1 MNEKLKEPRIYLCAA
16 VFISMFLP
24 WASCESSADVMG
36 ISASGSASISGV
48 ALLQSNFITSV
59 FIFLIPGLLICLDL
73 IPSIKIPMRLP
84 YLLAPIVSVIMSV
97 VSILLYKSKSSSS
110 LSFGGDSSMD
120 ISLHI
125 KIGFIIT
132 ILLFIAIIVY
142 TLIHDFALDKDA
154 IKEKGLKGAI
164 SDIAGEVS
172 GEMSETVKKTN
183 FELPSSKCPQC
194 GSPVTIGKKFC
205 PKCGY
210 KMQTT
215 SSLSGTNRRTSAN
228 SSTPLTV
235 QQYIDNLNTVKCQN
249 CNNDVPVS
257 TRFCPQCGEKVEI
270 KVYPENCES
279 CGKPLIKGK
288 NYCPDCG
295 TKVNTIKLITKCSN
309 CSSDLY
315 FGKKYCPDC
324 GTKVQ

>member
-1 MNEKLKEPRIYLCAA
+1 MTMTTP
-16 VFISMFLP
+16 M
-24 WASCESSADVMG
+24 
-36 ISASGSASISGV
+36 
-48 ALLQSNFITSV
+48 SNFITSV

-110 LSFGGDSSMD
+110 VSFGGDSSMD

-142 TLIHDFALDKDA
+142 TLIHDFALNKDA

-172 GEMSETVKKTN
+172 EEMSETVKKTN
-183 FELPSSKCPQC
+183 FELPSSK
-194 GSPVTIGKKFC
+194 
-205 PKCGY
+205 
-210 KMQTT
+210 
-215 SSLSGTNRRTSAN
+215 
-228 SSTPLTV
+228 
-235 QQYIDNLNTVKCQN
+235 
-249 CNNDVPVS
+249 
-257 TRFCPQCGEKVEI
+257 CPQCGEKVEI

-295 TKVNTIKLITKCSN
+295 TKFNKFFL
-309 CSSDLY
+309 
-315 FGKKYCPDC
+315 
-324 GTKVQ
+324 